1 MADLFDTNPAP
12 RILDNVA
19 QLNHNNNG
27 CQPGSGEERETL
39 PGSTAG
45 VMEDGP
51 QQQDELAGTNGVILT
66 EPCDPDHMEDRFR
79 VDRKKLEQM
88 LQGKLHWETS

>member
-1 MADLFDTNPAP
+1 MADLFDTNPTS

-27 CQPGSGEERETL
+27 CQPGGEERETL

-51 QQQDELAGTNGVILT
+51 QLDELAGTNGVIMT

-88 LQGKLHWETS
+88 LQGKLDWTTSW